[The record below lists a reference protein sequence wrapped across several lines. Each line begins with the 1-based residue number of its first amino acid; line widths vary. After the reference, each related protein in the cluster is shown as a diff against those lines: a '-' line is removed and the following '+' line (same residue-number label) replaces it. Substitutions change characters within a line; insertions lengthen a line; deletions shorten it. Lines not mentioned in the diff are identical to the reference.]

1 MKVEEHDSPKNVYIS
16 FSTIPSEGISVTLTC
31 SSDANPPV
39 ESYTWFKENEA
50 SPVGS
55 GQSYRALLNVPYY
68 CKAQNNLGSERSA
81 TVFITITIVGS
92 DVSINV
98 YVAVGLGLFALAV
111 LLSALFWLRCRRQ
124 KNNPDE
130 GDYQNVGPSAKD
142 DTYAAL
148 DPADRKSDDVY
159 QTLAK
164 QEMDERKDLVK
175 FDNGMKVSRS
185 KTEYMCVNEREGSG
199 GVRLH
204 REEVEKVKEFRTSIQ
219 WMHERQ
225 LARMAYRDVF
235 SEHALDN
242 WHRFSLTFSTCHWLK
257 PVPRCLKTT
266 TIIPVPKHSAAEC
279 LNDYS
284 GQYQKAASPP
294 EVMGLSAGQ

>member
-1 MKVEEHDSPKNVYIS
+1 MKVEEHETLMMSLKMAPQFCLIFLLMISGALGNQRSVEYSNLNLYSPKNVYIS

-81 TVFITITIVGS
+81 TVFITITIGS

-159 QTLAK
+159 QTLA
-164 QEMDERKDLVK
+164 
-175 FDNGMKVSRS
+175 
-185 KTEYMCVNEREGSG
+185 Y
-199 GVRLH
+199 
-204 REEVEKVKEFRTSIQ
+204 
-219 WMHERQ
+219 
-225 LARMAYRDVF
+225 
-235 SEHALDN
+235 
-242 WHRFSLTFSTCHWLK
+242 
-257 PVPRCLKTT
+257 
-266 TIIPVPKHSAAEC
+266 
-279 LNDYS
+279 
-284 GQYQKAASPP
+284 
-294 EVMGLSAGQ
+294 